1 MSTSKSSTCIS
12 CNLQN
17 SVNLKKGMETSQNSV
32 EICRYIFINLD
43 KGGLVPDLS
52 EPAAAKSNRNG
63 GWSWGRFIA
72 EARSSQHRIF
82 NTIIMVIEFKC
93 RSWEDL

>member
-1 MSTSKSSTCIS
+1 MTNI
-12 CNLQN
+12 LQL
-17 SVNLKKGMETSQNSV
+17 SVNLKRVSYATSENSV

-43 KGGLVPDLS
+43 KGGLVPELS

-72 EARSSQHRIF
+72 GARSSQHHQHHQPQPHGQHA
-82 NTIIMVIEFKC
+82 
-93 RSWEDL
+93 SGDLGADL